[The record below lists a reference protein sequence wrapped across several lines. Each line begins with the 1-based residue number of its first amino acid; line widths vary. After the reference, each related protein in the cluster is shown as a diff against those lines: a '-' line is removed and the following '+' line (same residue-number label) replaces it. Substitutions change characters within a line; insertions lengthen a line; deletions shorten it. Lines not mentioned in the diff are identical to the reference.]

1 MTPPHR
7 STPRQQMDTA
17 ARAVLDQLPT
27 LTHRGLVVDSPPGAG
42 KSTLVAHAADVLAH
56 SSGPCIVIAQTNS
69 QVDHLVRRFSEYHP
83 HLQIARLTAT
93 DHTVAADLQA
103 QPAIRIGTR
112 IEDLEKTADVIVAT
126 AMKWATVTD
135 RRWPWAIIDEA
146 YQMRSDMLLWT
157 AGIFDQ
163 ALFVGDPGQLDPF
176 STVKTHR
183 FAGLPY
189 DPTNNAVAVLL
200 ANNRDLPVHSL
211 PVSWR
216 LPPSAVPL
224 ISDAFYPLT
233 PFHAGSTETDRT
245 LTFMATGM
253 RTPADT
259 AIENAARTGWALL
272 ELPARITQQI
282 DAEAF
287 HAVLD
292 IAERLLIRRTVTTCE
307 KNPRGHRLHPGDIA
321 IGTAHHNQ
329 AHHIRTLL
337 TRQYPNLH
345 GITVDTAN
353 RLQGCEFSVT
363 IVLHPLSGRSD
374 ASAFHLEAGRL
385 CVLTSRHRHACIVV
399 ARAGI
404 AELLD
409 AHPSNDPAYPGAA
422 SRVADGW
429 EANHAVLA
437 HLADHTVHARAKS
450 GARSR
455 HTQG

>member
-1 MTPPHR
+1 
-7 STPRQQMDTA
+7 MDQTA
-17 ARAVLDQLPT
+17 CAILDQLPS

-42 KSTLVAHAADVLAH
+42 KSTLVAQAADALAQ
-56 SSGPCIVIAQTNS
+56 SSAPCVVIAQTNS
-69 QVDHLVRRFSEYHP
+69 QVDHLVRRFARHHP
-83 HLQIARLTAT
+83 HLQTARLTAT
-93 DHTVAADLQA
+93 EHTVPDDLQA
-103 QPAIRIGTR
+103 QSGIRIGTR
-112 IEDLEKTADVIVAT
+112 IEDLEKTADVIVGT

-176 STVKTHR
+176 STVETHR
-183 FAGLPY
+183 FAGLSH
-189 DPTNNAVAVLL
+189 DPTNSAVAVLL

-224 ISDAFYPLT
+224 ISDAFYPST
-233 PFHAGSTETDRT
+233 PFRAGSNEADRT
-245 LTFMATGM
+245 LKFLFAGM
-253 RTPADT
+253 RTPADK

-272 ELPARITQQI
+272 ELPARITHQL

-287 HAVLD
+287 HAVLG
-292 IAERLLIRRTVTTCE
+292 IAERLLARRAITTCE
-307 KNPRGHRLHPGDIA
+307 ETPQGHVLRPGDIA
-321 IGTAHHNQ
+321 IGTAHCNQ
-329 AHHIRTLL
+329 AHHIRALMA
-337 TRQYPNLH
+337 RQYPQLH

-363 IVLHPLSGRSD
+363 IVLHPLSGRGD

-409 AHPSNDPAYPGAA
+409 THPSNDPVHLGAA
-422 SRVADGW
+422 SQIPDGW

-437 HLADHTVHARAKS
+437 HLTQHTIDSQARPRRRR
-450 GARSR
+450 G
-455 HTQG
+455 